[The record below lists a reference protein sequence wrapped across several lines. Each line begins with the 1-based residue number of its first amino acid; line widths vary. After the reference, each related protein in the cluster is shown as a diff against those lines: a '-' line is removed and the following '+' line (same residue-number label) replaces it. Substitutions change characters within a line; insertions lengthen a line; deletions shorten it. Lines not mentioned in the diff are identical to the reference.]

1 MLSSSTAINYVYTVF
16 DDRIF
21 IMVEANIDGFNVFNS
36 AHVKR
41 CKLINAYL
49 MIYFFRVSKSSID
62 IMAIQLTNR

>member
-1 MLSSSTAINYVYTVF
+1 
-16 DDRIF
+16 
-21 IMVEANIDGFNVFNS
+21 MVETNIDGFNVFNS

-62 IMAIQLTNR
+62 ITAIKLANR